1 MESIYVKARTL
12 PEAWEQAV
20 RECWEKG
27 ARFRTQYDKPTDPE
41 SRDVAC
47 LIHVAEPFA
56 EPRIHK
62 AFPGGLE
69 DLEVYRAEVLYGVHD
84 HWIAPEEGKWE
95 YTYHE
100 RLRAYKVPGLPEPID
115 QIAEVV
121 RMLKE
126 TPYTRRAQAVT
137 WQAWND
143 LGIHDPA
150 CLQRMWFR
158 VEEAPAGQ
166 GRDGRADATL
176 RPCSAKP
183 SASPCV
189 AGFAEQGATQGE
201 AESSASLRAYSA
213 EAAASA
219 AKAGSTSRLNLVIH
233 IRSNDAFKAAFM
245 NMYAFTELQREV
257 ARQLGVE
264 PGEYVHVADSFHIYG
279 SYFAEFEGFLRLLEK
294 RPDRYYTTEFA
305 RPVFEDGARRVLAEA
320 DLPAEAR
327 SAIQKRLAELGSAEG

>member
-20 RECWEKG
+20 RACWEKG
-27 ARFRTQYDKPTDPE
+27 ARFRTQYDKPDDPE

-100 RLRAYKVPGLPEPID
+100 RLRAYKVPGREPID

-143 LGIHDPA
+143 LGIRDPA

-158 VEEAPAGQ
+158 VEE
-166 GRDGRADATL
+166 GREGRAD
-176 RPCSAKP
+176 
-183 SASPCV
+183 
-189 AGFAEQGATQGE
+189 
-201 AESSASLRAYSA
+201 
-213 EAAASA
+213 
-219 AKAGSTSRLNLVIH
+219 RLNLAIH

-257 ARQLGVE
+257 AREVGVE

-327 SAIQKRLAELGSAEG
+327 EAIQKRLAELGSAEG

>member
-27 ARFRTQYDKPTDPE
+27 ARFRTQYDKPDDPE

-100 RLRAYKVPGLPEPID
+100 RLRAYKVPGREEPID

-143 LGIHDPA
+143 LGIRDPA

-158 VEEAPAGQ
+158 VEEAPNPNGAGGAGPAGQ
-166 GRDGRADATL
+166 GREGRA
-176 RPCSAKP
+176 
-183 SASPCV
+183 
-189 AGFAEQGATQGE
+189 
-201 AESSASLRAYSA
+201 
-213 EAAASA
+213 
-219 AKAGSTSRLNLVIH
+219 SRLNLAIH

-257 ARQLGVE
+257 ARELGVE

-294 RPDRYYTTEFA
+294 RPDRYYTTAFA

-327 SAIQKRLAELGSAEG
+327 SAVQKRLAELGSGSEE

>member
-1 MESIYVKARTL
+1 MESIYIKARTL

-27 ARFRTQYDKPTDPE
+27 ARFRTQYDKPDDPE

-100 RLRAYKVPGLPEPID
+100 RLRAYKVPGRPEPID

-121 RMLKE
+121 RLLRE

-143 LGIHDPA
+143 LGIRDPA

-158 VEEAPAGQ
+158 IEQ
-166 GRDGRADATL
+166 GRDGRGD
-176 RPCSAKP
+176 
-183 SASPCV
+183 
-189 AGFAEQGATQGE
+189 
-201 AESSASLRAYSA
+201 
-213 EAAASA
+213 
-219 AKAGSTSRLNLVIH
+219 RLNLAIH

-257 ARQLGVE
+257 ARELGVE

-279 SYFAEFEGFLRLLEK
+279 SYFGEFEGFLRLLQK

-305 RPVFEDGARRVLAEA
+305 RPVFADGARRVLAEA
-320 DLPAEAR
+320 DLPPAAR
-327 SAIQKRLAELGSAEG
+327 DAMERRLADLESAGEE

>member
-1 MESIYVKARTL
+1 
-12 PEAWEQAV
+12 P
-20 RECWEKG
+20 G
-27 ARFRTQYDKPTDPE
+27 DPE

-100 RLRAYKVPGLPEPID
+100 RLRAYKVPGRPEPID

-121 RMLKE
+121 RLLRE

-143 LGIHDPA
+143 LGIRDPA

-158 VEEAPAGQ
+158 IEE
-166 GRDGRADATL
+166 GRDGKPDATL
-176 RPCSAKP
+176 RS
-183 SASPCV
+183 SPD
-189 AGFAEQGATQGE
+189 
-201 AESSASLRAYSA
+201 ESGLR
-213 EAAASA
+213 
-219 AKAGSTSRLNLVIH
+219 STSRLHLAIH

-257 ARQLGVE
+257 ARELGVE

-279 SYFAEFEGFLRLLEK
+279 SYFGEFEGFLRLLQK

-305 RPVFEDGARRVLAEA
+305 RPVFADGARRVLAEA
-320 DLPAEAR
+320 DLPPAAR
-327 SAIQKRLAELGSAEG
+327 DAMERRLADLESAGEE

>member
-1 MESIYVKARTL
+1 MKSIHVKARTL
-12 PEAWEQAV
+12 PEGWETAV
-20 RECWEKG
+20 RRCWEEG
-27 ARFRTQYDKPTDPE
+27 ARFRTQYDKPGDPE

-100 RLRAYKVPGLPEPID
+100 RLFRYKVPGRAEPID
-115 QIAEVV
+115 QIEAVV
-121 RMLKE
+121 RMLRE
-126 TPYTRRAQAVT
+126 VPHTRRAQAVT

-143 LGIHDPA
+143 LGIADPA

-158 VEEAPAGQ
+158 IEEGAG
-166 GRDGRADATL
+166 GG
-176 RPCSAKP
+176 
-183 SASPCV
+183 
-189 AGFAEQGATQGE
+189 
-201 AESSASLRAYSA
+201 
-213 EAAASA
+213 
-219 AKAGSTSRLNLVIH
+219 RLNLVVH

-257 ARQLGVE
+257 ARELDVE
-264 PGEYVHVADSFHIYG
+264 PGEYLHVADSFHIYG
-279 SYFAEFEGFLRLLEK
+279 SYFDEFEGFLRLVEK
-294 RPDRYYTTEFA
+294 RPDRYWTTDFA
-305 RPVFEDGARRVLAEA
+305 RPMFEEGARRVLSEEN
-320 DLPAEAR
+320 LPRQAR
-327 SAIQKRLAELGSAEG
+327 AAMEKRRDELASTAGE

>member
-1 MESIYVKARTL
+1 MGAAPKGSNENRDMESIYVKARTL

-20 RECWEKG
+20 RQCWEKG
-27 ARFRTQYDKPTDPE
+27 ARFRTQYDKPDDPE

-100 RLRAYKVPGLPEPID
+100 RLRAYKVPGRAEPID

-121 RMLKE
+121 RLLRE

-143 LGIHDPA
+143 LGIRDPA

-158 VEEAPAGQ
+158 VEEAPNGASPTGQ
-166 GRDGRADATL
+166 GREGRAD
-176 RPCSAKP
+176 
-183 SASPCV
+183 
-189 AGFAEQGATQGE
+189 
-201 AESSASLRAYSA
+201 
-213 EAAASA
+213 
-219 AKAGSTSRLNLVIH
+219 RLNLAIH

-245 NMYAFTELQREV
+245 NMYAFTELQGEV

-279 SYFAEFEGFLRLLEK
+279 SYFAEFEGFLRLVEK

-305 RPVFEDGARRVLAEA
+305 RPMFEDGARRVLAEA

-327 SAIQKRLAELGSAEG
+327 SAIRKRLAELGSAEEE